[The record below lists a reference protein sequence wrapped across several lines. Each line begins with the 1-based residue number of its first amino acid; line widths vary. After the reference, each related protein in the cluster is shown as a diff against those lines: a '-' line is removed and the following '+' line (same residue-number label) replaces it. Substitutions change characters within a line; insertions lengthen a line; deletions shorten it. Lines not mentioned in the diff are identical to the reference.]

1 MSSDVATPT
10 ELASA
15 GLAQPENKRKC
26 ARSKRRQDGG
36 EAAEGDQD
44 PLETQAEIE
53 SLTRAGSQSLA
64 RDCTEEALAAFKKAF
79 LVSLDVREQWVQ
91 RACAFNLGAAY
102 VASGRPEK
110 GLNFLLRSQPA
121 TGGEREGDLHFNLG
135 LAREGLGDL
144 PRAMEHYQ
152 QALGHYRGG
161 QAQGEADTFMKL
173 ASCQA
178 RVGEAAQAGRCF
190 QRAGRAYRQAGSP
203 DLAAVALNEAACH
216 MLRCQRFSAR
226 EIAEV
231 LYECRTVCGNIQNK
245 ALLGRCAFYFVSFAI
260 RFGLPHPLDVPK
272 LFTSS
277 DVPFKVL
284 SVRKLG
290 SHFAPSKIPQISSP
304 SPLPPPQG
312 KLYNDVGLSYAQVK
326 IFQQAAECFELA
338 LPHCRRGSSEQRKEA
353 VVLQNLGAVYNTMGG
368 YSRALGFHQSAATL
382 HGSLG
387 NRNAQGQC
395 FCNLAYAYGQ
405 LGDHGDT
412 AENYLHALQAFKDT
426 GDFHGQWQACEGL
439 GAAKFHLGDPE
450 KAILYYKHSLA
461 ALGKSQEPTD
471 SAQERIVNKLADMIQ
486 YRLSLNSELPHTRGI
501 APAMP
506 LKYLPGNFPRTNPLR
521 APAPVTYGDTNGH
534 WKQVLPPVKD
544 RFPPIPSG
552 CQGTQRTWQ
561 QRGPR
566 HSEFAS
572 PGSADPGTSA
582 DATKHPLG
590 NGTGET
596 AEIESAAVRGESGRN
611 AHLNGGGKQGTEEEA
626 DALATVTEE
635 DQEFHPRG
643 EPGGKRSLNNTYLQ
657 PDPMYLNNPPLGT
670 LKATERSDHF
680 YETFQPGQTLAA
692 EECVALGSQE
702 SGSST
707 SGNDQESPNWRRK
720 WESKMC
726 KVM

>member
-245 ALLGRCAFYFVSFAI
+245 ALLG
-260 RFGLPHPLDVPK
+260 
-272 LFTSS
+272 
-277 DVPFKVL
+277 
-284 SVRKLG
+284 
-290 SHFAPSKIPQISSP
+290 
-304 SPLPPPQG
+304 

-382 HGSLG
+382 HGEERGNGRALG
-387 NRNAQGQC
+387 VGGGGQGGIRAPPPPADLSQGQGSTVGEGRC
-395 FCNLAYAYGQ
+395 QGEVR
-405 LGDHGDT
+405 GG
-412 AENYLHALQAFKDT
+412 EGVWT
-426 GDFHGQWQACEGL
+426 GDP
-439 GAAKFHLGDPE
+439 D
-450 KAILYYKHSLA
+450 
-461 ALGKSQEPTD
+461 
-471 SAQERIVNKLADMIQ
+471 
-486 YRLSLNSELPHTRGI
+486 RL
-501 APAMP
+501 
-506 LKYLPGNFPRTNPLR
+506 K
-521 APAPVTYGDTNGH
+521 
-534 WKQVLPPVKD
+534 
-544 RFPPIPSG
+544 
-552 CQGTQRTWQ
+552 
-561 QRGPR
+561 
-566 HSEFAS
+566 
-572 PGSADPGTSA
+572 
-582 DATKHPLG
+582 
-590 NGTGET
+590 
-596 AEIESAAVRGESGRN
+596 
-611 AHLNGGGKQGTEEEA
+611 
-626 DALATVTEE
+626 
-635 DQEFHPRG
+635 
-643 EPGGKRSLNNTYLQ
+643 
-657 PDPMYLNNPPLGT
+657 
-670 LKATERSDHF
+670 
-680 YETFQPGQTLAA
+680 
-692 EECVALGSQE
+692 
-702 SGSST
+702 
-707 SGNDQESPNWRRK
+707 
-720 WESKMC
+720 
-726 KVM
+726 